1 MEKEGRYKLNTK
13 KRFSYLR
20 PILYIGGL
28 NVLALGT
35 VLFTCGKLGV
45 SALVSVPQVLSLFL
59 PVTLGQ
65 ATTLTFVIFVLIEL
79 CLLHKIE
86 WQTVSQLFV
95 AFVFGWFV
103 DFYGLRIG
111 LEQIVLDNL
120 WEQILITLLAIIFTS
135 LGVFMMIKA
144 NFILNPPDG
153 VVNVICMKL
162 KSTFGKAKFGF
173 DLAMIFISISLSL
186 IFVDHI
192 TAIGVGTILAVL
204 LVGPLV
210 NLWEYFFV
218 TRKTKYLSD
227 TID

>member
-1 MEKEGRYKLNTK
+1 MNTK

-86 WQTVSQLFV
+86 WQTAPMSIN
-95 AFVFGWFV
+95 G
-103 DFYGLRIG
+103 
-111 LEQIVLDNL
+111 
-120 WEQILITLLAIIFTS
+120 TS
-135 LGVFMMIKA
+135 FSKHS
-144 NFILNPPDG
+144 F
-153 VVNVICMKL
+153 
-162 KSTFGKAKFGF
+162 
-173 DLAMIFISISLSL
+173 
-186 IFVDHI
+186 
-192 TAIGVGTILAVL
+192 
-204 LVGPLV
+204 
-210 NLWEYFFV
+210 
-218 TRKTKYLSD
+218 
-227 TID
+227 